1 MANMNT
7 MGDINILITID
18 IKVEAIFEEENMSQ
32 VNSVFMWI
40 TE

>member
-7 MGDINILITID
+7 MGDINIFITID
-18 IKVEAIFEEENMSQ
+18 IKVETIFEEENMSQ

>member
-7 MGDINILITID
+7 MGDINIFITSD
-18 IKVEAIFEEENMSQ
+18 IKVETIFEQENMSQ